1 MDTSSNKRTRDA
13 AGTRRQLVM
22 AATRLMMRQG
32 FAATTV
38 DQICAEAGLSKG
50 SFFHNFA
57 SKEAVG
63 LAAMAG
69 FAKAGMD
76 LYAAAAGEGPG
87 GDPLAELHRLLDI
100 MEGLVEQHG
109 DELMCMVGMLA
120 QELSATNPAIREAA
134 ASHMNAWVEMVA
146 RLLVR
151 AQQLHRPQHDFDP
164 TQVAWTLYSIWQG
177 SMLIGKTLRSPAT
190 IAANLSH
197 GRRYLDLLFTPRA
210 RVHTKR
216 SRRGE

>member
-1 MDTSSNKRTRDA
+1 MEPSSNRRVRDA
-13 AGTRRQLVM
+13 VGTRRQLVA

-63 LAAMAG
+63 LEAMAG

-76 LYAAAAGEGPG
+76 LYAAAGEGPG
-87 GDPLAELHRLLDI
+87 ADPLVELHRLLDI

-109 DELMCMVGMLA
+109 DELTCMIGMLA
-120 QELSATNPAIREAA
+120 QELSTTNPTVRQAA
-134 ASHMNAWVEMVA
+134 ADHMTAWVEMAA

-151 AQQLHRPQHDFDP
+151 AQQVHRPQHVFDAME
-164 TQVAWTLYSIWQG
+164 VAWTLYSIWQG
-177 SMLIGKTLRSPAT
+177 SMLIGKALRSPAT
-190 IAANLSH
+190 ITSNLGH
-197 GRRYLDLLFTPRA
+197 GRRYLELLFTPRA
-210 RVHTKR
+210 PVRTKR
-216 SRRGE
+216 PSRSE

>member
-1 MDTSSNKRTRDA
+1 MDTSSSKRIRDA
-13 AGTRRQLVM
+13 AGTRRQLVA

-63 LAAMAG
+63 LEAMAG

-87 GDPLAELHRLLDI
+87 ADPLAELHRLLDI
-100 MEGLVEQHG
+100 MAGLVEQHG

-120 QELSATNPAIREAA
+120 QELSATNATVREAA
-134 ASHMNAWVEMVA
+134 AEHMNAWVEMVA
-146 RLLVR
+146 RLLVK
-151 AQQLHRPQHDFDP
+151 AQQRHRPQHDFDA
-164 TQVAWTLYSIWQG
+164 TEVAWTLYSIWQG

-190 IAANLSH
+190 IAANLGH

-210 RVHTKR
+210 RVRTKR
-216 SRRGE
+216 PARSE